1 MTVAAVVRLGLYARR
16 QEIEIME
23 LVGAPF
29 SYIRGPF
36 VAEGLIQGGLGALLA
51 VAALAIGFV
60 AVRAW
65 WGSRIGEALA
75 GFDLQFLPVQMLLW
89 LVLGGMAVG
98 AAGGLAAARHA
109 G

>member
-1 MTVAAVVRLGLYARR
+1 MIRPVSSRTLPVAGGAVR
-16 QEIEIME
+16 
-23 LVGAPF
+23 
-29 SYIRGPF
+29 
-36 VAEGLIQGGLGALLA
+36 A
-51 VAALAIGFV
+51 VPTAALAIGFV